1 MDKLLETHSLP
12 KPKQTENYLNI
23 IKAIN
28 VKGTANIILND
39 EKLKAFSLRSETKQ
53 GCSLQQLLVN
63 LVQEALARVFRQ
75 EKETK
80 GIQIKKEK
88 SICRWHD
95 LVENSTKKKKCW
107 DKHSHKIA
115 VHKINMQKSV
125 LFLHTN
131 NKLSEK
137 EIRLTIPFTIVS
149 KRIKYLGINLTKKM
163 KDLHTEKYNTL
174 MKKN

>member
-1 MDKLLETHSLP
+1 MDNLGEMDKLLETHSLP

-63 LVQEALARVFRQ
+63 LVQEVLARVFRQ

-95 LVENSTKKKKCW
+95 LVENSTKKKN
-107 DKHSHKIA
+107 
-115 VHKINMQKSV
+115 V
-125 LFLHTN
+125 
-131 NKLSEK
+131 
-137 EIRLTIPFTIVS
+137 
-149 KRIKYLGINLTKKM
+149 RI
-163 KDLHTEKYNTL
+163 NTL
-174 MKKN
+174 IKLLYTKSTCKNQFYFYTLTTNYLKRKLGQQSHLQ

>member
-1 MDKLLETHSLP
+1 MDNLGEMDKLLETHSLP

-28 VKGTANIILND
+28 VKGTANIILNN

-63 LVQEALARVFRQ
+63 LVQEVLARVFRQ

-88 SICRWHD
+88 SICR
-95 LVENSTKKKKCW
+95 
-107 DKHSHKIA
+107 
-115 VHKINMQKSV
+115 
-125 LFLHTN
+125 
-131 NKLSEK
+131 
-137 EIRLTIPFTIVS
+137 
-149 KRIKYLGINLTKKM
+149 
-163 KDLHTEKYNTL
+163 
-174 MKKN
+174 